1 MNKETE
7 GIVIQIEGNMA
18 KIKANRHGD
27 CSNCGA
33 CPGDKAMVVDA
44 INTIG
49 AKPGQ
54 HVSFEIKEVNMLKAA
69 FVVYILPLI
78 SIFIGAVIGGF
89 VAKKIAQDTIVCQ
102 VIGGIIT
109 FILSIIYIKFFDK
122 AANKDEKMKPIIT
135 RILS

>member
-7 GIVIQIEGNMA
+7 GVVIQTIGDIA
-18 KIKANRHGD
+18 KVKANRHGD
-27 CSNCGA
+27 CKNCGA

-54 HVSFEIKEVNMLKAA
+54 RVSFEIKEVNMLKAA
-69 FVVYILPLI
+69 FVVYILPLM

-89 VAKKIAQDTIVCQ
+89 VAKKIAQDSVVCE
-102 VIGGIIT
+102 VIGAVIA
-109 FILSIIYIKFFDK
+109 FILSIIYIKFFDR
-122 AANKDEKMKPIIT
+122 AANKDENMKPTIT